1 MASRMRPGP
10 PAETTARQTA
20 VGATPSAALPNAA
33 EPAAVATAPRRDPPA
48 ATHQDHIYA
57 TLRQWVTVG
66 RFLPGERLK
75 IRTVAAD
82 MGVGQMPVRAA
93 LQRLA
98 AEGALVNVP
107 NAGVTVPKLSVPE
120 FDDLLQMR
128 MLLEGEAAERG
139 ALRLDAEGQ
148 ARLQALSQRMAQA
161 LARGDGDDYLAANE
175 DFHVLLYK
183 AAGSPTLFGLI
194 DTLWL
199 KAGPISN
206 RLFDTPE
213 ASGVLNDAHEDLVKA
228 LARGDSAGA
237 RRAVEKD
244 IFVAGQFLRR
254 SLAAAG
260 KARR

>member
-1 MASRMRPGP
+1 M
-10 PAETTARQTA
+10 TA
-20 VGATPSAALPNAA
+20 VANPT
-33 EPAAVATAPRRDPPA
+33 T
-48 ATHQDHIYA
+48 TTQQDITYA

-75 IRTVAAD
+75 IRTVAAA

-98 AEGALVNVP
+98 AEGALVNIP
-107 NAGVTVPKLSVPE
+107 NAGVTVPRLTVPE

-139 ALRLDAEGQ
+139 CLNLEAGERSTLRKLC
-148 ARLQALSQRMAQA
+148 QRMARALKAGQA
-161 LARGDGDDYLAANE
+161 ADYLAANE

-183 AAGSPTLFGLI
+183 AAGSPLLFGLI

-206 RLFDTPE
+206 QLFNTTE
-213 ASGVLNDAHEDLVKA
+213 ASAVLNVAHEDLMRA
-228 LARGDSAGA
+228 LDKHDAAA
-237 RRAVEKD
+237 VRRAVERD
-244 IFVAGQFLRR
+244 IFVAGQFLRATLKR
-254 SLAAAG
+254 S
-260 KARR
+260 

>member
-1 MASRMRPGP
+1 MPAADAP
-10 PAETTARQTA
+10 PADAI
-20 VGATPSAALPNAA
+20 AAP
-33 EPAAVATAPRRDPPA
+33 TQ
-48 ATHQDHIYA
+48 QDAIYA
-57 TLRQWVTVG
+57 RLRQWITVG

-107 NAGVTVPKLSVPE
+107 HAGVAVPRLSVPE

-139 ALRLDAEGQ
+139 AARLDAAGV
-148 ARLQALSQRMAQA
+148 ARLGELAGRMGQA
-161 LARGDGDDYLAANE
+161 LARGDAGAYLADNE
-175 DFHVLLYK
+175 DFHVLLYR
-183 AAGSPTLFGLI
+183 AAGSPLLFQLI

-199 KAGPISN
+199 KAGPVSN
-206 RLFDTPE
+206 QLFDGPE
-213 ASGVLNDAHEDLVKA
+213 AAAVLNDAHDDAMKA
-228 LARGDSAGA
+228 LRRQDSAA
-237 RRAVEKD
+237 VRRAVEKD

-254 SLAAAG
+254 RLHRP
-260 KARR
+260 AR

>member
-1 MASRMRPGP
+1 MSPDLEP
-10 PAETTARQTA
+10 TTTQ
-20 VGATPSAALPNAA
+20 
-33 EPAAVATAPRRDPPA
+33 
-48 ATHQDHIYA
+48 QDTTYA

-75 IRTVAAD
+75 IRNVAAE

-107 NAGVTVPKLSVPE
+107 NAGVIVPKLTLPE

-139 ALRLDAEGQ
+139 CLRLEPAELATLRKLCRRMAKALRKPQ
-148 ARLQALSQRMAQA
+148 VLQAKQA
-161 LARGDGDDYLAANE
+161 TDYLAANE

-183 AAGSPTLFGLI
+183 AAGSPLLFGLI

-213 ASGVLNDAHEDLVKA
+213 ASTVLNDAHEDLMAA
-228 LARGDSAGA
+228 LDKRDAAAA
-237 RRAVEKD
+237 RRAVERD
-244 IFVAGQFLRR
+244 IFVAGQFVR
-254 SLAAAG
+254 STL
-260 KARR
+260 KRD